1 VPGGLW
7 HMFLLNC
14 SRTAGENS
22 LLPICQVHLR
32 GKCTGF
38 TLEELDEEEKIWKKS
53 QNTKMFG

>member
-1 VPGGLW
+1 
-7 HMFLLNC
+7 MFLLNC